1 MIIFWRLLLSHLLAD
16 FTLQLDIVNRMKR
29 KNMWGM
35 ALHCFTHFFVSAAL
49 CWPYLPQTWF
59 RFGSVPVSG
68 WWALAV
74 ILALHFTTD
83 QLRVLSMRRWHY
95 KDGTLSFLADQAL
108 HVYALFMLSPVVI
121 PAENPLLAE
130 KWIGI
135 AAIFVMVTHVSTVLI
150 YFIEKELFGK
160 PFPDF
165 DEKYFLIF
173 ERLVLWLFFLVEG
186 RWWVPFALAW
196 ILQIIYVRK
205 KRLIDLSK
213 LNVALSVALTCALGL
228 WARVIFYGSLWQ

>member
-1 MIIFWRLLLSHLLAD
+1 MIIFWRLFLSHLLAD
-16 FTLQLDIVNRMKR
+16 FTLQLDAVNRMKR
-29 KNMWGM
+29 KNAWGM
-35 ALHCFTHFFVSAAL
+35 LVHCLTHFLVSAAFV
-49 CWPYLPQTWF
+49 WSYLPQTWF
-59 RFGSVPVSG
+59 HFGAVPVSG
-68 WWALAV
+68 WWALIMLV
-74 ILALHFTTD
+74 GLHFAID
-83 QLRVLSMRRWHY
+83 QLRVLSMKRLHY
-95 KDGTLSFLADQAL
+95 RDGTLSFLADQAL
-108 HVYALFMLSPVVI
+108 HVYVLFLISPVVI
-121 PAENPLLAE
+121 PTANCLLPE

-135 AAIFVMVTHVSTVLI
+135 AAIFVLVTHVSTVLI

-160 PFPDF
+160 PFPGF

-196 ILQIIYVRK
+196 ILQIVYVRK

-228 WARVIFYGSLWQ
+228 WARVVFYGSLWQ